1 MRDVRHTNFKTE
13 DNKHENEHKQV
24 LARIDRFF
32 SCPIFSYVESA
43 DAIIASEPNRRL
55 ATARLNNLKLRERG
69 YICVRVIKS
78 FDIDQRN
85 GSGGSR

>member
-32 SCPIFSYVESA
+32 SCPGFNYVESA
-43 DAIIASEPNRRL
+43 NTIIAPEPKRRL
-55 ATARLNNLKLRERG
+55 ATARVNNLKLRER
-69 YICVRVIKS
+69 
-78 FDIDQRN
+78 
-85 GSGGSR
+85 